1 MGCKNSF
8 SVLAL
13 IIPEIWF
20 MIILRNERVA
30 EVDDELVKIKNSK
43 DDSWESKIT
52 ILVFALF
59 FAQYLQI

>member
-1 MGCKNSF
+1 
-8 SVLAL
+8 
-13 IIPEIWF
+13 